1 MESRLRDK
9 LIASFS
15 SKEVLNLLRPAEKR
29 VENRPNRVA
38 ARNSASQAG
47 ERKILGESA
56 TRETLSVIYSAYKKH
71 RHSLSLSESIP
82 GIESINTSRNN
93 TLQSRKKLE
102 APDET
107 TIENRFLRTF
117 FPKTEQE
124 NEKLQAELTN
134 IEEIDK
140 LTSSSEIVNKGIKQL
155 QSSFKNH
162 KFLESNSMFG
172 AINTQ
177 KKENR
182 FNLKEKTTENILST
196 RETLSVKQL
205 EEKTSDRDYHNLYQE
220 QCALN
225 ADLRKQVEVMS
236 RKINEM
242 KDIYDNNEKSLQ
254 AKIEELSRCNLNLT
268 RELEKLTIN
277 STKIEVIQSK
287 FNKDVNYE
295 TLNKEQL
302 ISSIINAKSS
312 YSKVSKTLMKNADEL
327 YEQNLEYFLFRIKQ
341 LNYQKNEI
349 LKKLGFY
356 KIQTEELSHLREH
369 VSYLMNYIHDLKEEL
384 KKIAIKPE
392 NRPFDILNDLTA
404 IVNKPVADLA
414 FQINS
419 SLAKLLLN

>member
-1 MESRLRDK
+1 
-9 LIASFS
+9 
-15 SKEVLNLLRPAEKR
+15 
-29 VENRPNRVA
+29 
-38 ARNSASQAG
+38 
-47 ERKILGESA
+47 
-56 TRETLSVIYSAYKKH
+56 
-71 RHSLSLSESIP
+71 
-82 GIESINTSRNN
+82 
-93 TLQSRKKLE
+93 
-102 APDET
+102 
-107 TIENRFLRTF
+107 
-117 FPKTEQE
+117 
-124 NEKLQAELTN
+124 
-134 IEEIDK
+134 
-140 LTSSSEIVNKGIKQL
+140 
-155 QSSFKNH
+155 
-162 KFLESNSMFG
+162 MFG
-172 AINTQ
+172 EINTQ

-419 SLAKLLLN
+419 SLAKLLIN